1 MSMKNKSQLA
11 RVHKN
16 EKKIHSLQKFKN
28 SQSAKS
34 THSLEKLYYFKF
46 NFSNSVFIF
55 LDLLFS

>member
-16 EKKIHSLQKFKN
+16 EKIHSLQKFKN

-34 THSLEKLYYFKF
+34 THSLEKLYSFKF